1 MLYLINCLRR
11 ERDRPA
17 AFRAVGLYAIAVQGE
32 IKRHLSQVMAVI
44 KASLPTREALT
55 KKSRGSNAHP
65 VMDPSGK
72 RIWHRP
78 CFFFCPSAIDPYYI
92 MHLRLLWMSLTFNR
106 AYSLFSFS
114 FQLH

>member
-1 MLYLINCLRR
+1 MGFTLNSTLVIVAHTVILILLEQNFYNETMLYLINCLRR

-78 CFFFCPSAIDPYYI
+78 CFSC
-92 MHLRLLWMSLTFNR
+92 L
-106 AYSLFSFS
+106 SFS
-114 FQLH
+114 Y